1 MRTVEK
7 CYRLTVCSPDEA
19 KQWDK
24 KSTAT
29 AGSRGM
35 VGADLRVCPDTERT
49 QKKSGKTRIGI
60 SAFKNSSCAAIQ
72 IAIFASRSNA
82 P

>member
-1 MRTVEK
+1 MPK
-7 CYRLTVCSPDEA
+7 KNCSRMAGRYPAEA

-35 VGADLRVCPDTERT
+35 VVADLRVCPDTERT

-60 SAFKNSSCAAIQ
+60 SAFKISFCAAIQ